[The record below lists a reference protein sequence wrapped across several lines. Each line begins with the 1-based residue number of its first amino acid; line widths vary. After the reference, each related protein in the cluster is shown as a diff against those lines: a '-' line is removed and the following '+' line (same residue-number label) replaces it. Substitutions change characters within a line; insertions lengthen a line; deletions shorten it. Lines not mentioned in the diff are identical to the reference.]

1 MSYVEVPHDVLVAVH
16 HVAHQGG
23 VLDPK
28 CGTNIK
34 MPPLT
39 GIFWCWSQV
48 SRTQTDNFF
57 PVRRLWRKVS
67 VRRLLT
73 TPGEE
78 KNLFDSI
85 TSIFG
90 HILTYLKE
98 ESASEHQEGPLRP
111 PSTWAVLTILP
122 CKITK
127 IKMLTDWDV
136 SPTPGGWKFFW
147 DIPYTYLRYPE
158 SFVRKNHQEL
168 IFTFWSIFDSSFLT
182 SISF

>member
-1 MSYVEVPHDVLVAVH
+1 MLAD
-16 HVAHQGG
+16 
-23 VLDPK
+23 
-28 CGTNIK
+28 
-34 MPPLT
+34 
-39 GIFWCWSQV
+39 
-48 SRTQTDNFF
+48 FF
-57 PVRRLWRKVS
+57 PVRNSWTKES
-67 VRRLLT
+67 VRRLLA

-78 KNLFDSI
+78 KNWFDSI

-90 HILTYLKE
+90 HHLRCLEE
-98 ESASEHQEGPLRP
+98 ESTSEHQEGPLGP

-168 IFTFWSIFDSSFLT
+168 IFTFWSLFDSRVLTRIEQCKPYQTFTTYITMNSFGYYYIIIMN
-182 SISF
+182 S

>member
-1 MSYVEVPHDVLVAVH
+1 ME
-16 HVAHQGG
+16 
-23 VLDPK
+23 
-28 CGTNIK
+28 
-34 MPPLT
+34 T
-39 GIFWCWSQV
+39 G
-48 SRTQTDNFF
+48 DFF
-57 PVRRLWRKVS
+57 PVSNSWTKES
-67 VRRLLT
+67 VRRLLA

-78 KNLFDSI
+78 KNWFDSI

-90 HILTYLKE
+90 HILTYLEE
-98 ESASEHQEGPLRP
+98 ESASEHQEGPPAP
-111 PSTWAVLTILP
+111 PSRWAVLTILP

-168 IFTFWSIFDSSFLT
+168 IFTFWSLFDSRVLT
-182 SISF
+182 NAIISGKQYLQKSDGCVNVVIKRNGSYLIRTGESVDFSYCQKSKYN